1 MTAPEWGGIRC
12 DPASLNQKGNTMQ
25 HEAQTIE
32 QKIDEQTTG
41 NRLKFKLEYMMI
53 MQLTKRSEEAGKMY
67 DQLIEEFD
75 KLA

>member
-1 MTAPEWGGIRC
+1 
-12 DPASLNQKGNTMQ
+12 MQ

-41 NRLKFKLEYMMI
+41 NRLKIKLEFMII
-53 MQLTKRSEEAGKMY
+53 MQLTGRTEEAGKMY

>member
-1 MTAPEWGGIRC
+1 
-12 DPASLNQKGNTMQ
+12 MQ

-41 NRLKFKLEYMMI
+41 NRLKFKLEMLVMMVHAN
-53 MQLTKRSEEAGKMY
+53 RAEEAGEMY
-67 DQLIEEFD
+67 NQLIEEFD

>member
-1 MTAPEWGGIRC
+1 
-12 DPASLNQKGNTMQ
+12 MQ

-41 NRLKFKLEYMMI
+41 NRLKFKLEYMTI
-53 MQLTKRSEEAGKMY
+53 MQLTGRSEEAIKLY
-67 DQLIEEFD
+67 NQLIEEFD

>member
-1 MTAPEWGGIRC
+1 M
-12 DPASLNQKGNTMQ
+12 K

-41 NRLKFKLEYMMI
+41 NRLKFKLEYMTI
-53 MQLTKRSEEAGKMY
+53 MELTGRKEEAVKLY
-67 DQLIEEFD
+67 NQLIEEFD